1 MAVVTTMN
9 QAAES
14 AQNPHARLAG
24 VLYLLTII
32 TGMAAFMLEGRLLVT
47 NDAAATAGN
56 ILSHQNLFR
65 LSNIFNLLGTCFYV
79 AITAL
84 FYHLFRPVNRAVS
97 LIAAFL
103 SLVGCAMGAVSCAV
117 GLAPLNLAAGDAY
130 AQLFTAVQL
139 HGLILLLIKVSGLAY
154 TTGMVFF
161 GFYCILIGCLVF
173 RSTFLPKVV
182 GVLMMLAGVGWLTF
196 LWPPLAHQVSSVT
209 MLTGPVGEGSL
220 TLWLLV
226 KGVNLLRWQQAAGKS
241 T

>member
-1 MAVVTTMN
+1 
-9 QAAES
+9 
-14 AQNPHARLAG
+14 
-24 VLYLLTII
+24 
-32 TGMAAFMLEGRLLVT
+32 
-47 NDAAATAGN
+47 
-56 ILSHQNLFR
+56 
-65 LSNIFNLLGTCFYV
+65 
-79 AITAL
+79 
-84 FYHLFRPVNRAVS
+84 
-97 LIAAFL
+97 
-103 SLVGCAMGAVSCAV
+103 MGAVSCAV
-117 GLAPLNLAAGDAY
+117 GLAPLNLAAGDPY

-196 LWPPLAHQVSSVT
+196 LWPPLAHQVSSVI
-209 MLTGPVGEGSL
+209 MLTGLVGEGSL